1 MNTSNPSE
9 RTIKLPSDVSEEL
22 LLAICESV
30 DIIACECP
38 GYLASLLRQVH
49 NFRSYTKS
57 CIEQFPED
65 AETHDWLSDRAQQV
79 EKILYQ
85 TVLELMHKENLITD
99 DNELSLDRLS
109 ERALSIALRQID

>member
-1 MNTSNPSE
+1 M
-9 RTIKLPSDVSEEL
+9 I
-22 LLAICESV
+22 AICESV

-49 NFRSYTKS
+49 TFRAYTNS

-65 AETHDWLSDRAQQV
+65 AETHHWLSDRAQQV

-85 TVLELMHKENLITD
+85 TVLELMHKEELITD

-109 ERALSIALRQID
+109 ECALAIAMKQMG